1 LSIIIIT
8 MARTATKV
16 VSDPRVARLL
26 VDPVKRQ
33 ILRHLAEEELT
44 QKMLSDRLGIS
55 DPSIY
60 YHLKELRAAGLV
72 DMARSE
78 PERHGIIQKFYSA
91 DALYFVADYA
101 KAPPDLRRHIVAV
114 NLERLRGVFAIL
126 RALRGIT
133 ITLSTSDMEKLADRI
148 AYSLVEVAR
157 QRQDR
162 PFKGKRESLII
173 ILYGEALQRVIEGD
187 PGSIATLS
195 SQLSSLGL
203 LGPRRP

>member
-1 LSIIIIT
+1 
-8 MARTATKV
+8 MAKAATRV
-16 VSDPRVARLL
+16 ISNPSVARLL

-55 DPSIY
+55 DPSVY
-60 YHLKELRAAGLV
+60 YHLKELKSAGLV
-72 DMARSE
+72 TMARSE

-91 DALYFVADYA
+91 EALYFVADYA
-101 KAPPDLRRHIVAV
+101 EAPLDLRRHILAV

-126 RALRGIT
+126 KALRGIT
-133 ITLSTSDMEKLADRI
+133 ITLSTTDMEKLADRI
-148 AYSLVEVAR
+148 ACSLVEVANE
-157 QRQDR
+157 QQAM

-173 ILYGEALQRVIEGD
+173 ILYGEALRRVIEGD
-187 PGSIATLS
+187 PESIATLS

-203 LGPRRP
+203 VRPSR